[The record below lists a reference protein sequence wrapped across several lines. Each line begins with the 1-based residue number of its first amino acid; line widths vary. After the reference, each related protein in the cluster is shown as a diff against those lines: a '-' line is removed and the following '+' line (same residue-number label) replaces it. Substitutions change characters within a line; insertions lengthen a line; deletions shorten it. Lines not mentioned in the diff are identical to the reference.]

1 MKISILILTLI
12 ALGFQGCQ
20 VQRYKYPT
28 YTSDQIEGGEKT
40 ATKEKLKRA
49 DFKTNFFK
57 GSYQQV
63 LAEAKQ
69 TGKSVMLDFSA
80 KWCGPC
86 RQMDQETYTDKEVA
100 LILNKFYVS
109 LKIDVDEFAGMDI
122 AEKYKVAQYPTIIF
136 LDSKGNITN
145 KIKGFYLPDA
155 FANELKKNVS
165 SLSSL

>member
-1 MKISILILTLI
+1 MKISLLIITLAVI
-12 ALGFQGCQ
+12 GLQSCQ
-20 VQRYKYPT
+20 VQRYQFPT
-28 YTSDQIEGGEKT
+28 YTSDQIEGSEKT
-40 ATKEKLKRA
+40 VVKEKFKKA

-57 GSYQQV
+57 GNYQQA

-69 TGKSVMLDFSA
+69 SGKSVMLDFSA

-86 RQMDQETYTDKEVA
+86 RQMEQETYTDKEVA
-100 LILNKFYVS
+100 MLLNKFYVS

-122 AEKYKVAQYPTIIF
+122 AEKYKVAQYPTVIF
-136 LDSKGNITN
+136 LDTKGNISN

-155 FANELKKNVS
+155 FANELKKNAN